1 MHFYACPTEK
11 LEHSFIVKID
21 FDVHS
26 IDTYVIVK
34 VAYDE

>member
-1 MHFYACPTEK
+1 MLALLRNGNITS
-11 LEHSFIVKID
+11 LLKID